1 MATKK
6 PSYTVDF
13 LYRPGL
19 TMSELEI
26 EALHQEFRRV
36 AVTCF
41 DEVPTYQ
48 CLLPGREALKDKVIT
63 VARREDGTMAGFCSA
78 VLLPVKGMGDV
89 FHLGLTCVHSSARG
103 HGLTHALTSKL
114 LLQYVFKYRPFG
126 RIWFSNVAC
135 VLSSLGNVAL
145 NFDSVFPSPYGA
157 SQPTNQHLAIAEA
170 IDRYHRSVMAV
181 NEDAVFCPHT
191 FVFRGSVT
199 DTTFAKQADDTRYHH
214 RKPALNRFYMDLL
227 NFEAGDEVLQ
237 IGHFSALSLLR
248 YFLRPGAKKAST
260 AAAELLAA
268 AGR

>member
-6 PSYTVDF
+6 PSYTVEF

-26 EALHQEFRRV
+26 EVLHREFRRV

-41 DEVPTYQ
+41 DKVPEYQ
-48 CLLPGREALKDKVIT
+48 CLLPGREALRDKVIT

-78 VLLPVKGMGDV
+78 VLLPVEGVGDV
-89 FHLGLTCVHSSARG
+89 FHLGLTCVHTSARG
-103 HGLTHALTSKL
+103 HGLTHTLTSKL
-114 LLQYVFKYRPFG
+114 IMMYVLKHRPFG
-126 RIWFSNVAC
+126 RIWFSNAAC

-145 NFDSVFPSPYGA
+145 NFDGVFPSPFGA
-157 SQPTNQHLAIAEA
+157 SQPTEQHLQIAKAIEQNY
-170 IDRYHRSVMAV
+170 RPYMAV

-191 FVFRGSVT
+191 FVFRGSVA
-199 DTTFAKQADDTRYHH
+199 DTSFVKQSDDTRYHH
-214 RKPALNRFYMDLL
+214 RKPVLNAFYMDLL

-237 IGHFSALSLLR
+237 VGHFSALSLLR

-260 AAAELLAA
+260 AAAELLSA